1 MTHARA
7 RRPPP
12 VSSSPPLVRLLSTLV
27 LAVAF
32 SPAGMSAQARPS
44 PFETF
49 DLSLALLTDINQGT
63 LHRYWSPGAAF
74 AAGVVLPFYLGSIE
88 AGVQYAHPEALRG
101 DVPGFRSLFIYGG
114 WGGGHDLGRRLR
126 GTGGLRVGVLAMR
139 FDGDTIPD
147 FRRRESEL
155 GVAARATLRWTPH
168 GPWFT
173 EASLTYQSILTHRRM
188 EQVFL
193 SAGLGRRFGTP
204 IWLRDF
210 LD

>member
-7 RRPPP
+7 RRRPP
-12 VSSSPPLVRLLSTLV
+12 VCSSPPLVRLLSALV

-32 SPAGMSAQARPS
+32 STSAISAQARPS

-49 DLSLALLTDINQGT
+49 DLGLTALTDINHGT
-63 LHRYWSPGAAF
+63 LQRYWSPGATF
-74 AAGVVLPFYLGSIE
+74 AAGVALPFYLGSVE
-88 AGVQYAHPEALRG
+88 AGLQYAHPEALRAE
-101 DVPGFRSLFIYGG
+101 VPGFRSLFIYAG
-114 WGGGHDLGRRLR
+114 WGGGQDLGRRLR
-126 GTGGLRVGVLAMR
+126 GAGALRVGVLAMR
-139 FDGDTIPD
+139 FDGDNLPD

-173 EASLTYQSILTHRRM
+173 EASLTYQSILTRPRM

>member
-1 MTHARA
+1 MTRALA
-7 RRPPP
+7 RRTP
-12 VSSSPPLVRLLSTLV
+12 VSSSRPLVRLLSTLV
-27 LAVAF
+27 LVVAT
-32 SPAGMSAQARPS
+32 SPSAMSAQARPS

-49 DLSLALLTDINQGT
+49 DLSLTLLTDINHGT

-74 AAGVVLPFYLGSIE
+74 AAGVALPFYLGSVE
-88 AGVQYAHPEALRG
+88 AGLQYAHPEALRG
-101 DVPGFRSLFIYGG
+101 DVPGFRSLFIYAG
-114 WGGGHDLGRRLR
+114 WGGGQDLGRRLR
-126 GTGGLRVGVLAMR
+126 GEGALRVGVLAMR
-139 FDGDTIPD
+139 FDGDSLPA

-155 GVAARATLRWTPH
+155 GVAARAMLRWTPH

-173 EASLTYQSILTHRRM
+173 EAALTYQSILTHPRM

>member
-1 MTHARA
+1 
-7 RRPPP
+7 
-12 VSSSPPLVRLLSTLV
+12 LVRLLSTVV

-32 SPAGMSAQARPS
+32 SPSAMSAQQHPS
-44 PFETF
+44 PFETL
-49 DLSLALLTDINQGT
+49 DLSLTLLADINHGM
-63 LHRYWSPGAAF
+63 LHRYWSPGTAF
-74 AAGVVLPFYLGSIE
+74 AAGVALPFYLGSVE

-101 DVPGFRSLFIYGG
+101 DVPGFRSLFLYAG
-114 WGGGHDLGRRLR
+114 WGGGQDLGRRLH
-126 GTGGLRVGVLAMR
+126 GGAALRVGVLAMR
-139 FDGDTIPD
+139 FDGDSLPE

-155 GVAARATLRWTPH
+155 GVAARATLRWTPR

-173 EASLTYQSILTHRRM
+173 EGSLTYQAILTHHRM

-193 SAGLGRRFGTP
+193 SAGLGRRFRTP

>member
-1 MTHARA
+1 
-7 RRPPP
+7 
-12 VSSSPPLVRLLSTLV
+12 VVRLLSTLL
-27 LAVAF
+27 LAVVF
-32 SPAGMSAQARPS
+32 SPSPMSAQARPS

-49 DLSLALLTDINQGT
+49 DLSLTLLGDINHGM

-74 AAGVVLPFYLGSIE
+74 AAGVALPFYLGSVE

-101 DVPGFRSLFIYGG
+101 DVPGFRSLFIYAG
-114 WGGGHDLGRRLR
+114 WGGEQDLGRRLQ
-126 GTGGLRVGVLAMR
+126 GGGALRVGVLAMR
-139 FDGDTIPD
+139 FDGDSLPE

-155 GVAARATLRWTPH
+155 GVAARATLRWTAR

-173 EASLTYQSILTHRRM
+173 EASLTYQAILTHHRM

-193 SAGLGRRFGTP
+193 SAGLGRRFRTP
-204 IWLRDF
+204 AWLRDF